1 MLELVSK
8 KGTKAKAEVPFF
20 ILKLCNLEPLQLCN
34 LLTKF
39 TSLKLFIMSMLR
51 LQLPTDPRWVNIVEK
66 NIEEILTDHAWC
78 EQKAASNAI
87 TIITI
92 NSEYPDLVTDMLAL
106 AKEEIE
112 HFEMVH
118 EIIKK
123 RGLTL
128 GRERKDEYVGELA
141 KYMKQSNTG
150 SRVSGFVERMLFSA
164 MIEARSC
171 ERFKVLSENIKDEE
185 LSKFYWDLMESEAG
199 HYTTFITYARKY
211 GHGID
216 VEKRWR
222 EWLEFEASVIAKY
235 GKKET
240 IHG

>member
-1 MLELVSK
+1 MFVLLALSIWGKAVILGSK
-8 KGTKAKAEVPFF
+8 TTV
-20 ILKLCNLEPLQLCN
+20 
-34 LLTKF
+34 
-39 TSLKLFIMSMLR
+39 MSTFR
-51 LQLPTDPRWVNIVEK
+51 LQLPTDPRWVNIVET

-87 TIITI
+87 TLITI
-92 NSEYPDLVTDMLAL
+92 NSEFPDLVTDMLAL

-112 HFEMVH
+112 HFDMVH

-123 RGLTL
+123 RGYKL

-141 KYMKQSNTG
+141 QYMKRSNTG
-150 SRVSGFVERMLFSA
+150 SRVSGLVERLLFSA

-171 ERFKVLSENIKDEE
+171 ERFKVLSENIKDPE
-185 LSKFYWDLMESEAG
+185 LAAFYRELMESEAG

-211 GHGID
+211 GTGID

-235 GKKET
+235 GKSET